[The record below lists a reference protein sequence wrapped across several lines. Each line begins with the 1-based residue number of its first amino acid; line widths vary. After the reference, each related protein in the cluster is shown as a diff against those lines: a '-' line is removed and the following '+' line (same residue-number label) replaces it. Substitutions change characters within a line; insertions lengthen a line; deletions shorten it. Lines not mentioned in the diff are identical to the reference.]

1 MRSLFADI
9 IVVHVLVLV
18 KKRKESFIELEK
30 IRKAVNSK
38 WLLDTREDKSFL
50 STILL
55 GDIVSILKRKSN
67 LNT

>member
-1 MRSLFADI
+1 MRSLFASI
-9 IVVHVLVLV
+9 TVVHVLVLV

-50 STILL
+50 STIFL
-55 GDIVSILKRKSN
+55 GGIVSILKRKFK

>member
-1 MRSLFADI
+1 MWSLFASI

-18 KKRKESFIELEK
+18 KNRKESFIELEK

-50 STILL
+50 STIFL
-55 GDIVSILKRKSN
+55 GGIVSILKRKSK